1 MIMIDLKPHTQKLIN
16 MATPKGSKIIYN
28 GAIQKRDAARKVLP
42 DACKWLREDLR
53 LKMELIRGI

>member
-16 MATPKGSKIIYN
+16 MAIPKGSKIIYN
-28 GAIQKRDAARKVLP
+28 GAMQKREAARKALP

-53 LKMELIRGI
+53 LKIDLMRGI